1 MDECMKIKKSLY
13 KFKKVIDLLPIRDPK
28 EDKMKRKLEELI
40 YFMDKDIIIK
50 HILKM
55 NYDQMDSYN
64 YIIKNSLK

>member
-1 MDECMKIKKSLY
+1 MKIKKSLY